1 MDETLYIWS
10 AILGVTAATFIARS
24 SVLLLGERLQ
34 LPPTVESALRYAP
47 ACALAAIVA
56 NDLLFTAGALDLSL
70 HNPRWLA
77 GGVAIIIFAATRST
91 IGVIVG
97 GMVAFWLLRAWF
109 SG

>member
-1 MDETLYIWS
+1 MREM
-10 AILGVTAATFIARS
+10 
-24 SVLLLGERLQ
+24 

-56 NDLLFTAGALDLSL
+56 NDLLFAARALDLSL

-77 GGVAIIIFAATRST
+77 GGVAIIIFAANRRT
-91 IGVIVG
+91 IGVIASE
-97 GMVAFWLLRAWF
+97 MAAFWLLRAWF